1 MVKATSTAPAACAGT
16 VTFIVTALMTCTLV
30 AETPPNF
37 TVEASADVKP
47 VPISVTTLPPAGGPA
62 GGPHENTASG
72 GTGYLNAPKGAPLL
86 AGFVTLR
93 HNSTGAGS
101 LAGTTRACGVIE
113 RVVHHA
119 PCGS

>member
-62 GGPHENTASG
+62 GGSNEKTPGG
-72 GTGYLNAPKGAPLL
+72 GTAYWNPPQAPRLL
-86 AGFVTLR
+86 SGVF
-93 HNSTGAGS
+93 TGPR
-101 LAGTTRACGVIE
+101 TRPA
-113 RVVHHA
+113 A
-119 PCGS
+119 L